1 MSRWAATVLNLRTAE
16 PIPTWG
22 ARGSPG
28 LCMAPKEWVK
38 GKGKGKG
45 WGDVDTGQSA
55 SPDAELTRT

>member
-16 PIPTWG
+16 PIPAWE

-28 LCMAPKEWVK
+28 LCMAAKEWEK
-38 GKGKGKG
+38 RKGKG
-45 WGDVDTGQSA
+45 WGDDDTGQSA